1 MNFFI
6 SDLHFG
12 HENCLMFDDRPFT
25 DIDEHDTELIRRWN
39 DAVGPEDDV
48 YILGDVSWKNTTA
61 TINIMNILNGNKH
74 LIPGNHDHKY
84 LKSLEFRK
92 CFVEICDYK
101 ELYLDK
107 DKSIVLCHFPIFSY
121 RNLFRGWIHLY
132 GHVHKSFDWNM
143 MEHHKRLMKELY
155 SKDDKRLPE
164 DVFNAFNVGCMIDY
178 MDYTPRTLEEIL
190 EANDCHI
197 YDK

>member
-12 HENCLMFDDRPFT
+12 HENCLMFDNRPFS

-39 DAVGPEDDV
+39 EAVGIEDDV
-48 YILGDVSWKNTTA
+48 YILGDISWKNTTA
-61 TINIMNILNGNKH
+61 TINIFNMLNGHKH
-74 LIPGNHDHKY
+74 LIIGNHDHKL
-84 LKSLEFRK
+84 LKSAELRK
-92 CFVEICDYK
+92 CFVEITDYK

-107 DKSIVLCHFPIFSY
+107 DKAIVMSHYPLHSY

-132 GHVHKSFDWNM
+132 GHVHINFDYW
-143 MEHHKRLMKELY
+143 EYEAHKRRIKELY
-155 SKDDKRLPE
+155 SKKDGILAE
-164 DVFNAFNVGCMIDY
+164 DVFNAFNVGAMIHY

-190 EANDCHI
+190 EANSLNN
-197 YDK
+197 